1 MIKYDETV
9 LNKLTQ
15 LLGDQRSE
23 RVACLVGKKSGE
35 DFVILDILPAR
46 NEDYRPT
53 EEFYVSGQQM
63 SAISK
68 EAQRRGYSVLG
79 VAHSHMPHHPS
90 VPSQADIQCCR
101 HPVNAVYHPTTSA
114 LTWFNSNGQIKREFL
129 IILHPQGAPNPLPML
144 A

>member
-1 MIKYDETV
+1 MIKYDETI
-9 LNKLTQ
+9 LEKLAQ

-23 RVACLVGKKSGE
+23 HVACLVGRRSGE
-35 DFVILDILPAR
+35 DFFVQDILPAR

-53 EEFYVSGQQM
+53 EEFFVSGRQM
-63 SAISK
+63 SAISR
-68 EAQRRGYSVLG
+68 EAQRRGYTVLG

-90 VPSQADIQCCR
+90 MPSQADIDCCR
-101 HPVNAVYHPTTSA
+101 HPLNAVYHPTTSA

-129 IILHPQGAPNPLPML
+129 IFLRQQDSPNLLPVL